1 MVVVVDIRTSVV
13 VVVVVVDI
21 VIVVV
26 VVVVGIFGEVPHGS
40 CIAARSWRGAVG
52 LYGA

>member
-1 MVVVVDIRTSVV
+1 MVVVVVVVDTRTSVV

-21 VIVVV
+21 VII
-26 VVVVGIFGEVPHGS
+26 VVVGIFGEVPHGS
-40 CIAARSWRGAVG
+40 YIAARSWRGAVG